1 LKISNGVKVVSIRK
15 GSTIDRTNLMP
26 GFIITKANDTKVE
39 TVDELMKIIEKS
51 DEKVMLEGI
60 YEADSREYYYAFK
73 K

>member
-1 LKISNGVKVVSIRK
+1 
-15 GSTIDRTNLMP
+15 MP